1 MKFFPILFLI
11 AFAFAQEQKSEADK
25 RAELLGTVNVS
36 RVHSLDDVKGSYKSP
51 RRAMFMSLIVPGS
64 GQFYVGG
71 QPRYIR
77 GAFYLAEE
85 IALLTGLYYHSIY
98 KYDKQVKKYQNFAKA
113 HFDIGRY
120 EEAMNGI
127 TVYDENKESFQ
138 INYGSERENYCKAIY
153 GPGASAADGNCVS
166 FIDGL
171 NFYNTYYRGSIYDA
185 SAFYR
190 TIASEDFVLG
200 WEGVVS
206 DPNAESA
213 INEGR
218 YVRLGEAKN
227 LEHYVS
233 LRKKATNLADR
244 QAIFLGAIILNHI
257 VSAIDAA
264 LSAKAHNNSLY
275 EEKLSFMD
283 RLRLN
288 SNFTAGENFRAETA
302 VVYVF

>member
-11 AFAFAQEQKSEADK
+11 AFAFAQEQKSDADK

-36 RVHSLDDVKGSYKSP
+36 RVHSLDEVKGTYKSP

-85 IALLTGLYYHSIY
+85 IALITGLYYHSMY
-98 KYDKQVKKYQNFAKA
+98 KYDKQVKKYQRFAKA

-120 EEAMNGI
+120 EEAMKGI
-127 TVYDENKESFQ
+127 TVFEENRDAFQ
-138 INYGSERENYCKAIY
+138 MNYGSERENYCKAIY
-153 GPGASAADGNCVS
+153 GPSAIGSDSKCVDFRYS
-166 FIDGL
+166 MD
-171 NFYNTYYRGSIYDA
+171 FYNIYNNGSFYDA
-185 SAFYR
+185 PAFYR
-190 TIASEDFVLG
+190 TIANENFVLG
-200 WEGVVS
+200 WE
-206 DPNAESA
+206 DTEFNTNAENA
-213 INEGR
+213 ISEDE
-218 YVRLGEAKN
+218 YAKLGESKN
-227 LEHYVS
+227 FNSYIS
-233 LRKKATNLADR
+233 MRKRATDLADR
-244 QAIFLGAIILNHI
+244 QAIFLGAIIVNHI

-288 SNFTAGENFRAETA
+288 NNFTAGENFRAETGI
-302 VVYVF
+302 VYVF